1 MITQFLNNSRVP
13 METVALAYN
22 ILSQPTVAAM
32 HCWHSNPVAFAS
44 GHMQSKI
51 MEMHG
56 PESDAS
62 CQRALVILSALSV
75 AVSFT
80 EDHPR
85 NLFHWSR
92 QVAGGIFSTEQ
103 ISTMNRIVLAK
114 LDWSIHSLAAPMAI
128 EAALT
133 TLSSSGVVADSKGS
147 SLAPFIVDE
156 DEALRLVLGPQ
167 TTIQHGLVTP
177 EPSPDC
183 MHGDDDL
190 MLQYLSATPAQR
202 SI

>member
-22 ILSQPTVAAM
+22 ILSQPTVAAL
-32 HCWHSNPVAFAS
+32 HCWHSNLVAFAS

-51 MEMHG
+51 MQMHG

-62 CQRALVILSALSV
+62 CQRALIILSALSV

-80 EDHPR
+80 EDHSR

-114 LDWSIHSLAAPMAI
+114 LEWSIHPLAAPMAI

-133 TLSSSGVVADSKGS
+133 NLSGSEIVAHSKQS
-147 SLAPFIVDE
+147 SLTPFIVDE
-156 DEALRLVLGPQ
+156 DENLRLVFGPR

-183 MHGDDDL
+183 MHGDDDSI
-190 MLQYLSATPAQR
+190 LQYLPTTPAKQL
-202 SI
+202 I

>member
-22 ILSQPTVAAM
+22 ILAQPAVAAM
-32 HCWHSNPVAFAS
+32 HCWHSNPTAFAS

-51 MEMHG
+51 MQMHG

-80 EDHPR
+80 EDHSR

-114 LDWSIHSLAAPMAI
+114 LEWSIHPLAAPVAI
-128 EAALT
+128 EAALAI
-133 TLSSSGVVADSKGS
+133 LLGSGVITHSKQS
-147 SLAPFIVDE
+147 SLTPFVVDE
-156 DEALRLVLGPQ
+156 DETLRLIFGPK
-167 TTIQHGLVTP
+167 TTVQHGLITP

-183 MHGDDDL
+183 MDDDNDL
-190 MLQYLSATPAQR
+190 ILQYLPVTSAQR
-202 SI
+202 SV

>member
-1 MITQFLNNSRVP
+1 

-22 ILSQPTVAAM
+22 ILSQPTVAAL

-51 MEMHG
+51 MQMHG

-62 CQRALVILSALSV
+62 CQRALIILSALSV

-80 EDHPR
+80 EDHSR

-114 LDWSIHSLAAPMAI
+114 LEWSIHPLAAPMAI

-133 TLSSSGVVADSKGS
+133 NLSGSEIVAHSKQS
-147 SLAPFIVDE
+147 SLTPFIVDE
-156 DEALRLVLGPQ
+156 DENLRLVFGPR

-183 MHGDDDL
+183 MHGDDDSI
-190 MLQYLSATPAQR
+190 LQYLPTTPAKQL
-202 SI
+202 I

>member
-1 MITQFLNNSRVP
+1 

-44 GHMQSKI
+44 GHMQSKMMQI
-51 MEMHG
+51 HG

-114 LDWSIHSLAAPMAI
+114 LEWSIHPLTAPVAI

-133 TLSSSGVVADSKGS
+133 TLSGPGVVAHSKQS
-147 SLAPFIVDE
+147 SSEPFIVDE
-156 DEALRLVLGPQ
+156 DETFRLILGPQ
-167 TTIQHGLVTP
+167 TTVQHGLLTP

-183 MHGDDDL
+183 MHGDGDL
-190 MLQYLSATPAQR
+190 ILQYHPATPAQ
-202 SI
+202 